1 MNSILAECQAYNI
14 RANIAFLIIAV
25 IMLIIMVLSIG
36 VYLFFNWRKMGKI
49 CKTVIYS
56 LILKNLYRAHYK
68 ELPNFRENN
77 LF

>member
-36 VYLFFNWRKMGKI
+36 V
-49 CKTVIYS
+49 
-56 LILKNLYRAHYK
+56 
-68 ELPNFRENN
+68 
-77 LF
+77 